1 VSTCCS
7 VVCVRHAH
15 SGKTQT
21 EVSTCCEVLRGEGG
35 ATRAH
40 ASSKLSSA
48 KPWHGV
54 NVTCTCMERAALGH
68 DTLWCGVGLVLAHS
82 SPCSCSNL
90 AWRVGWKSMP
100 LESTPV
106 YAARVCARIWFL
118 DSAPRDLFAPVP
130 SDQYLYDVFF
140 LVATSWTRLSST
152 SWWMFVR
159 LYREHFYLRHRH
171 YKKLVNP
178 WRILCDGFINQYWQT
193 QLWR

>member
-7 VVCVRHAH
+7 VVCVRQTH

-21 EVSTCCEVLRGEGG
+21 EVSTCYEVLRGEGG

-106 YAARVCARIWFL
+106 YAARCAREFDFWIVHRAIYLHLFPVTNTCTTSSSSWPL
-118 DSAPRDLFAPVP
+118 HERDCRLLLGGCSWDCTVNI
-130 SDQYLYDVFF
+130 STWVID
-140 LVATSWTRLSST
+140 ATRNLLI
-152 SWWMFVR
+152 R
-159 LYREHFYLRHRH
+159 
-171 YKKLVNP
+171 
-178 WRILCDGFINQYWQT
+178 DGFYVMG
-193 QLWR
+193 L